1 MGGRVSVTTS
11 PRSGVEPG
19 TPPPPRGGIPAA
31 PAGLPPTPPPPVE
44 PEAPRRRPG
53 WKRILLGAIIVL
65 LCAAGGSAVFV
76 LEQVRSLRDALRQN
90 GVLNVSS
97 GTLAAAGPGDPQT
110 LLLVG
115 DDTRK
120 GFKYYRG
127 YVPDLANEMLLVRI
141 DPNRPYISMMSIP
154 RELNVPITEPNG
166 LTYVGRF
173 NSAYTFGINT
183 LVHTIKN
190 VLGLSVN
197 HVIVITFPR
206 FKRAVDEMGCVYSTV
221 DRRYYNLNIGT
232 PDTNYQSINLQ
243 PGYQKLCGEQA
254 LEFVSYRHGDTSLI
268 RDARDQSFLLDVKK
282 QYGPT
287 LADNIGKFEHIFGK
301 AVQTDRGLQSTT
313 GLINLIN
320 TLIFSAARSVRTVHF
335 QANLQATFD
344 TATPQQIQASVN
356 DFLHGASP
364 IDKRGTA
371 AAAKAVHSKGAVAK
385 LPLVPTPSSAL
396 AQARAQALSL
406 PFPLEYPRVEDR
418 AGSFMPPSL
427 RAYLIHGPD
436 GSAYQAYAE
445 VFYAGQLGQY
455 YDVQGMTWTTAPQF
469 DSPDQ
474 TVSVGGR
481 TYYLYYEGSDI
492 KMVAWY
498 EHHAVY
504 WVRNSLTD
512 AIGNGELLAIA
523 EQTQPFLAV
532 HSTSRVPVILRA
544 VGVPTRTVV
553 AKPVSSRL
561 LVGGL
566 AGLLTL
572 VALPLLA
579 ILAIRGM
586 IDLRRA
592 RPHVRMG
599 REAGDRLAAT
609 GGLAA
614 VAAPQPGALA
624 DLRRLL
630 GSTGAAFPDGAPHVA
645 SGRWSEGTRVY
656 RGSRVRRSAL
666 IVPILVVLVAAG
678 AMVAFVLGTVH
689 DIRHS
694 AKPRVVAHRPPAVPH
709 LPVVVLNATQTAGAA
724 HQLAV
729 FLQRRHVLVRAVGNV
744 TATAAPGTEILYA
757 SGARSQAELLARI
770 LKSRSPTVAPIDP
783 VTTAAAAGAKLVVV
797 IT

>member
-1 MGGRVSVTTS
+1 M
-11 PRSGVEPG
+11 
-19 TPPPPRGGIPAA
+19 A
-31 PAGLPPTPPPPVE
+31 PSGLPPVGPPP
-44 PEAPRRRPG
+44 APPQAPPRRPG
-53 WKRILLGAIIVL
+53 WKRILLGAVVVL
-65 LCAAGGSAVFV
+65 LCAGGGSAVFV
-76 LEQVRSLRDALRQN
+76 LEQVRNLRDALRQN
-90 GVLNVSS
+90 GILNVST
-97 GTLAAAGPGDPQT
+97 GTLAAAGAGDPQT

-127 YVPDLANEMLLVRI
+127 FVPDLANEMLLVRI
-141 DPNRPYISMMSIP
+141 DPSRPYISMMSIP

-197 HVIVITFPR
+197 HVMVITFPR
-206 FKRAVDEMGCVYSTV
+206 FKRAVNEMGCVYSTV
-221 DRRYYNLNIGT
+221 DRRYYHANVPGGEQ
-232 PDTNYQSINLQ
+232 YQEINLQ

-313 GLINLIN
+313 GLLDLID
-320 TLIFSAARSVRTVHF
+320 TLISSAARSVRQVHF
-335 QANLQATFD
+335 QATLGATFD
-344 TATPQQIQASVN
+344 TATPQQIQTSVN
-356 DFLHGASP
+356 DFLYGVSP
-364 IDKRGTA
+364 IDKQKTA
-371 AAAKAVHSKGAVAK
+371 AAAQAVRSKKAVAK
-385 LPLVPTPSSAL
+385 LPLVPTPESEL
-396 AQARAQALSL
+396 AQARATALTL
-406 PFPLEYPRVEDR
+406 PFPLEFPRVEDR
-418 AGSFMPPSL
+418 AGSFTPPSL
-427 RAYLIHGPD
+427 RSYLIHGPD
-436 GSAYQAYAE
+436 GSAYQAYVA
-445 VFYAGQLGQY
+445 VFYGGQLGQY

-474 TVSVGGR
+474 TVTVGPR
-481 TYYLYYEGSDI
+481 TYYLYYEGSHI

-512 AIGNGELLAIA
+512 SVGNGELLAIA
-523 EQTQPFLAV
+523 EDTRPFLAV
-532 HSTSRVPVILRA
+532 HSTSRVPVILKA
-544 VGVPTRTVV
+544 VGVPIRRV
-553 AKPVSSRL
+553 AVKPVSARL

-579 ILAIRGM
+579 ILAIRRM
-586 IDLRRA
+586 LDLRRA
-592 RPHVRMG
+592 KPHMAIG
-599 REAGDRLAAT
+599 REVGDRLAAS

-614 VAAPQPGALA
+614 VPVTPPSLI
-624 DLRRLL
+624 DVRRLL
-630 GSTGAAFPDGAPHVA
+630 GGNGAAVGDGTPHVA

-656 RGSRVRRSAL
+656 RGSRLRRSAL
-666 IVPILVVLVAAG
+666 VVPVLAVLVALG
-678 AMVAFVLGTVH
+678 AIVAFVLGTVH
-689 DIRHS
+689 DIRHA
-694 AKPRVVAHRPPAVPH
+694 AKPRVTAIHRSPAVPNVS
-709 LPVVVLNATQTAGAA
+709 VVVLNATQTAGAA

-729 FLQRRHVLVRAVGNV
+729 FLQARHVPVRAVGNV
-744 TATAAPGTEILYA
+744 TETAPPGTEILYA
-757 SGARSQAELLARI
+757 AGERKQANLLARV
-770 LKSRSPTVAPIDP
+770 LRTRSPTVAPIDP